1 MSRIHLIK
9 SFSVFTLIGGV
20 FFVLAVGL
28 NALAIDMMGFSP
40 ALAPFVIMS
49 VLFIGKYYCYL
60 VTRIIV
66 PSFWRYTLANLTVT
80 LLTTLTIWLLVTYAE
95 FSGGFATGLTLAG
108 FFVLRYVVLRWMN
121 VIRREA

>member
-28 NALAIDMMGFSP
+28 NALAIDVMGFSP

-49 VLFIGKYYCYL
+49 ALFVGKYYSYL
-60 VTRIIV
+60 ATRIIV
-66 PSFWRYTLANLTVT
+66 PSFWRYTVANTAVT
-80 LLTTLTIWLLVTYAE
+80 LLTTLTIWLLVT
-95 FSGGFATGLTLAG
+95 FGGLSGGLASGLAIGG
-108 FFVLRYVVLRWMN
+108 FVVVRYFVLHSIN
-121 VIRREA
+121 VIRRAP